1 MYVLSWQHSKSFSVW
16 PAADRAALH
25 CAPRRVLTLV
35 GSRLTSHDIN
45 LKVPISN
52 IIILK
57 FHSDISRLKST
68 SDHAGRTPKFA
79 ATHRPTKSWK
89 DALRVQRRDG
99 RRRMGRL
106 SQQPS
111 RCRTTR
117 PIVRFTSHVGA
128 TTEKERKAR
137 EKEESIRGNGDID
150 WTDVE

>member
-1 MYVLSWQHSKSFSVW
+1 MKRYYVLSWQHSKSFSVW

-35 GSRLTSHDIN
+35 GSRHQFESPT
-45 LKVPISN
+45 SN
-52 IIILK
+52 IVILK
-57 FHSDISRLKST
+57 FHSDISRPNQQVIMPVVPRNL
-68 SDHAGRTPKFA
+68 PP
-79 ATHRPTKSWK
+79 ATHRPTQSWK

-106 SQQPS
+106 SQPS

-137 EKEESIRGNGDID
+137 EKEESIRGNATAILTGL
-150 WTDVE
+150 T